1 MNFQTLLIK
10 MLIEEHGFFKKHRS
24 IISRYKFDNNY
35 SNFLLE
41 CIREHYSQYNT
52 TPSYDILRMII
63 DQQVVGDSMA
73 GKVIL
78 DHLDQIQMI
87 RWNEGEQEYIKKN
100 IKGKLQKYLIEQTA
114 DRVEKMDHASLL
126 QVIKEIENLKQ
137 DSFEYEIKHLWEL
150 ENDHHRIPVETGIDL
165 IDDNGGVAK
174 GEIAILLASTGIGKS
189 VFLTHIASELML
201 RNNKVLH
208 IVFEGA
214 LNDYIGLHRR
224 KLGNYTNDQIKTG
237 KTTSNLKVVKM
248 SSGKTSLNDVSNL
261 IEYLGSD
268 FIPDVVVIDYI
279 DVIAPSTSKKE
290 NWQSEII
297 TSTELEDFC
306 IKHNV
311 VCWTAVQTNRS
322 GLNENIPT
330 LNQMGG
336 SVSKGQKASMVLG
349 VSRTSI
355 HQKENKADIAILKNR
370 HGSTGELLG
379 VEWNPTTMK
388 LDLNP
393 KKVFI

>member
-10 MLIEEHGFFKKHRS
+10 MLIEEQGFFEKHKS
-24 IISRYKFDNNY
+24 IIARYKFDNNY

-63 DQQVVGDSMA
+63 DQQIVGDSMA
-73 GKVIL
+73 GKVII

-87 RWNEGEQEYIKKN
+87 QWNEGEQEYIKKN
-100 IKGKLQKYLIEQTA
+100 IKSKLQKYLIEQTA

-150 ENDHHRIPVETGIDL
+150 ENDHHRIPVQTGIDL
-165 IDDNGGVAK
+165 IDNNGGVAK
-174 GEIAILLASTGIGKS
+174 GEIGILLASTGIGKS
-189 VFLTHIASELML
+189 VFLTHMASELML

-248 SSGKTSLNDVSNL
+248 SSGKTSLSDISNL

-268 FIPDVVVIDYI
+268 FIPDAVVIDYI
-279 DVIAPSTSKKE
+279 DVIAPSAAKKE

-349 VSRTSI
+349 ISRTSS

-379 VEWNPTTMK
+379 VDWNPTTMK

>member
-24 IISRYKFDNNY
+24 IIARYKFENNY

-379 VEWNPTTMK
+379 VEWNPTTMN

>member
-10 MLIEEHGFFKKHRS
+10 MLIEESGFFKKHKS
-24 IISRYKFDNNY
+24 IIARYKFENNY

-63 DQQVVGDSMA
+63 DQQIVGDSMA

-87 RWNEGEQEYIKKN
+87 QWNEGEQEYIKKN

-114 DRVEKMDHASLL
+114 DRVDKMDHASLL

-137 DSFEYEIKHLWEL
+137 ESFEYEIRHLWEL
-150 ENDHHRIPVETGIDL
+150 ENDHQRIPVQTGIEL
-165 IDDNGGVAK
+165 IDQNGGVAK
-174 GEIAILLASTGIGKS
+174 GEIGILLASTGIGKS
-189 VFLTHIASELML
+189 VFLTHMASELML
-201 RNNKVLH
+201 RGNKVLH
-208 IVFEGA
+208 IIFEGA
-214 LNDYIGLHRR
+214 LNDYIGMHRR

-268 FIPDVVVIDYI
+268 FIPDAVVIDYI

-349 VSRTSI
+349 VSRTTI

-379 VEWNPTTMK
+379 VDWNPHTMK
-388 LDLNP
+388 LDLNQ